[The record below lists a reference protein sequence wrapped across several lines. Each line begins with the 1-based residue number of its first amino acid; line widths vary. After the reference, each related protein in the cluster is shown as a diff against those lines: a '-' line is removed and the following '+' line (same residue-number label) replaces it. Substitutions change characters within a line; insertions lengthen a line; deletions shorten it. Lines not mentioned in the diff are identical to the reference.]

1 MKYKSC
7 SGLSG
12 LQHSAKADPLNL
24 KAGDT
29 TAWIDYDGAA
39 GVLNVSIAN
48 GTAGKPAAPLISF
61 RVDLS
66 GVFREQILGAGA
78 APALDLASLPSLP
91 RIKSGRNRTSLILV
105 VAFSAFVALV
115 VLAGAGAYGAYRY
128 KNRDIIEP
136 WELDYGSHRFK
147 YAELRRATRGFRERE
162 LLGGG
167 CWGWRPGNKV

>member
-1 MKYKSC
+1 VR
-7 SGLSG
+7 G
-12 LQHSAKADPLNL
+12 
-24 KAGDT
+24 
-29 TAWIDYDGAA
+29 W
-39 GVLNVSIAN
+39 
-48 GTAGKPAAPLISF
+48 SF
-61 RVDLS
+61 S
-66 GVFREQILGAGA
+66 LGAGA

-167 CWGWRPGNKV
+167 CWGWRPGEGKREIRVLKNIYRAREGGPMDGPVGWWVGATREHRFIYIYIYIY